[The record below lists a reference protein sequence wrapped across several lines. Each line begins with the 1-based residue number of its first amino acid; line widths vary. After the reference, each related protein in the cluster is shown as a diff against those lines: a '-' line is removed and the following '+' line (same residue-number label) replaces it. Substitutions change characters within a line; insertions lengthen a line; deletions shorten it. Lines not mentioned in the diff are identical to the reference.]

1 MKIGDTVKVV
11 RMPKGIRKVK
21 HKFAIGDIGEIRNM
35 YGKRAYVWFGINK
48 GALISTRNLEVV
60 VGGEKERSKE
70 GTGNR

>member
-60 VGGEKERSKE
+60 VGGE
-70 GTGNR
+70 NRGKN